1 MRATQTGDELAMS
14 ILHVVVVARDG
25 NRVGRT
31 RIYGSRIHTHEIKP
45 NPYPYPFTLVGMDL
59 YPYPYPP
66 GIRYPTDIRYP
77 PARPLKAL
85 TCAAA
90 VLCACAV
97 RAVTARRVA
106 VTAVRA
112 PVLSAVLAVDLLEAE
127 RWTGGRVEP

>member
-1 MRATQTGDELAMS
+1 MSLCARQGQTNDARA
-14 ILHVVVVARDG
+14 
-25 NRVGRT
+25 
-31 RIYGSRIHTHEIKP
+31 
-45 NPYPYPFTLVGMDL
+45 
-59 YPYPYPP
+59 
-66 GIRYPTDIRYP
+66 
-77 PARPLKAL
+77 KAL